1 MSPRKFLLI
10 VVVLLFTAIAGL
22 LIPEWTHLQTLTSQL
37 DEAATR
43 VSQLP
48 KQAPPMTCPAIE
60 KQLGSGW
67 IVQKTPSGYIASHT
81 PPYPPT
87 LDTALAALPLSIISI
102 RLHSRLDVTLASR

>member
-1 MSPRKFLLI
+1 MSPRKFLLA
-10 VVVLLFTAIAGL
+10 VVALLFTAIVGL

-37 DEAATR
+37 DEVAIR

-48 KQAPPMTCPAIE
+48 KQAPPLTCPTLE

-67 IVQKTPSGYIASHT
+67 IVNKTPSGYIASHT
-81 PPYPPT
+81 PPYPSS
-87 LDTALAALPLSIISI
+87 LDTVLASLPLSILSI